1 MSVRVCGGVVVGA
14 LVAAGML
21 ACGEKS
27 KIGTACDEVTADE
40 FEVCEGTQLLRCDGR
55 VYRVLAECHHQ
66 CVAGA
71 GTDHAA
77 GEISTDETWGC
88 AEGPHRI
95 NGVVSVL
102 DGATLTIEP
111 GTEVRLLSST
121 SVNIGP
127 AARVVV
133 DAPSG
138 AEVLFTS
145 DNELAGGFGT
155 GATGGLNLFATAD
168 VEPSLLRG
176 LIVERGQHGISIAG
190 LSERS
195 EELPVVERC
204 TFRDNVG
211 FGILARCENTD
222 VVPPDYTATGNSFF
236 GNGEGDVSSCAAE

>member
-1 MSVRVCGGVVVGA
+1 MIVRVCGGVVVGA
-14 LVAAGML
+14 LAVAGLA

-40 FEVCEGTQLLRCDGR
+40 FEICEGTQLLRCDGR
-55 VYRVLAECHHQ
+55 VYRLLADCHHQ
-66 CVAGA
+66 CVTGA
-71 GTDHAA
+71 GTAHEA
-77 GEISTDETWGC
+77 GDISADESWAC
-88 AEGPHRI
+88 ADGPHHV
-95 NGVVSVL
+95 NGVVAVL

-111 GTEVRLLSST
+111 GAEVRLLPST
-121 SVNIGP
+121 SINIAP

-138 AEVLFTS
+138 SEVLFTS
-145 DNELAGGFGT
+145 DNQLAGGFGT

-190 LSERS
+190 LSERT

-222 VVPPDYTATGNSFF
+222 VVLPDYTATGNSFF
-236 GNGEGDVSSCAAE
+236 GNGDGDVSTCAP